1 MTRVRRCVRGVVS
14 RIRRASRGGESGQL
28 TVMIIGFTVLCLLVA
43 TTVMAVSAVH
53 IEHKK
58 LLSAAD
64 GAAAAAADSFRIA
77 DTASSEGPPA
87 AVLAPERV
95 RGVVTTYLER
105 DGAASR
111 FGGLMVAAAT
121 GSPDG
126 RTATVSL
133 SATARIPVV
142 NFLLPDGVQ
151 IQATASARARLT
163 R

>member
-1 MTRVRRCVRGVVS
+1 VCGVVRRVRTDVTRD
-14 RIRRASRGGESGQL
+14 ESGQL
-28 TVMIIGFTVLCLLVA
+28 SVMIIGFTVLCLLVA

-58 LLSAAD
+58 LLSTAD
-64 GAAAAAADSFRIA
+64 GAAAAAADSFRLA

-95 RGVVTTYLER
+95 RGVVTSFLER
-105 DGAASR
+105 DGAAGR
-111 FGGLMVAAAT
+111 FEGLSVASAT
-121 GSPDG
+121 GTADG

-133 SATARIPVV
+133 RATARVPAV
-142 NFLLPDGVQ
+142 NFVLPQGVP
-151 IQATASARARLT
+151 IEATANARARLT